1 MTDHS
6 RILGQ
11 FKLPFMNTKEV
22 GNSILKTLFASV
34 PYAGQLF
41 SEIFIE
47 YRSRI
52 KQNRINAFS
61 ELLEIHFSSGTQ
73 IDFSKLNK
81 VEFSDLF
88 EAVIQRV
95 VSTDSRQKH
104 ERFRD
109 ILTNYVVSPA
119 QSIDHAETFLDLI
132 SSLDEPS
139 IQILKYHHH
148 YDHEFTKYDEKEDA
162 LQDEIKEENLRIG
175 KERDEQKRVMTL
187 LPRSSSKIGSLTR
200 ELQQVQEQ
208 IKQLSK
214 YRQASFYSLS
224 EDDFLYLKQIL
235 VSKALLIES
244 GVGTRGH
251 IPYMMMRI
259 TMFGKQFI
267 NYISEGNFG

>member
-1 MTDHS
+1 
-6 RILGQ
+6 
-11 FKLPFMNTKEV
+11 MNTKEV

-61 ELLEIHFSSGTQ
+61 EMLEVHFSGDTQ
-73 IDFSKLNK
+73 IDFSKLNR

-95 VSTDSRQKH
+95 VRTDSRQKH
-104 ERFRD
+104 ERFRG
-109 ILTNYVVSPA
+109 ILTNYLETPA

-139 IQILKYHHH
+139 IQILKYHHQ
-148 YDHEFTKYDEKEDA
+148 YDQEFAKYDQREDA
-162 LQDEIKEENLRIG
+162 LQDAIKQEKLRIE
-175 KERDEQKRVMTL
+175 KETEEQTRVMTL
-187 LPRSSSKIGSLTR
+187 LPRSRSQIDSLTR

-208 IKQLSK
+208 VKQLSK
-214 YRQASFYSLS
+214 YRHPSFYKLS
-224 EDDFLYLKQIL
+224 DDDFLYLKQIL
-235 VSKALLIES
+235 VSKALLREF

-251 IPYMMMRI
+251 VPYFHMRI

-267 NYISEGNFG
+267 RYIKEGKHD

>member
-1 MTDHS
+1 M
-6 RILGQ
+6 GQ
-11 FKLPFMNTKEV
+11 LKLSLMNTKEV
-22 GNSILKTLFASV
+22 GNSVLKTLFASI

-41 SEIFIE
+41 SEVFIE

-61 ELLEIHFSSGTQ
+61 ELLEEHFSGGSQ

-95 VSTDSRQKH
+95 ARTDSSQKH
-104 ERFRD
+104 IRFRD
-109 ILTNYVVSPA
+109 ILTNYMESTV

-139 IQILKYHHH
+139 IQILKYHNQ
-148 YDHEFTKYDEKEDA
+148 YDKEFAKYDQKEDSLRDA
-162 LQDEIKEENLRIG
+162 IKDENLRLE

-187 LPRSSSKIGSLTR
+187 LPRSKSDISSLTR
-200 ELQQVQEQ
+200 ELQNVQEQ

-235 VSKALLIES
+235 LSKALLRES

-251 IPYMMMRI
+251 VPYMMMRI

-267 NYISEGNFG
+267 NYISDGDIG